1 MMTPL
6 LLLLLLTGLA
16 ELLLAQW
23 VLATSWLNLA
33 NTSSYYFIILKD
45 HSLQWL

>member
-1 MMTPL
+1 MRTPL

-23 VLATSWLNLA
+23 VLATSWLNLG
-33 NTSSYYFIILKD
+33 NTSLIFYASHLD
-45 HSLQWL
+45 VSR

>member
-6 LLLLLLTGLA
+6 LLLLLLAGMA

-33 NTSSYYFIILKD
+33 NTSSLLFYHFKG
-45 HSLQWL
+45 